1 VIPVSEL
8 LGYAAAFCTTFS
20 FVPQALQ
27 VIRSRNTR
35 AISLPMYALFT
46 TGIGLWLIYGVSIV
60 SWPVIVANA
69 ITLLLAGF
77 ILVMK
82 IRLK

>member
-1 VIPVSEL
+1 MSTTEF
-8 LGYAAAFCTTFS
+8 LGYCAAFCTTVS

-27 VIRSRNTR
+27 VIRSRDTR

-46 TGIGLWLIYGVSIV
+46 GGIALWLVYGVMIM
-60 SWPVIVANA
+60 SWPLLAANTV
-69 ITLLLAGF
+69 TLLLAGF

-82 IRLK
+82 LRLK

>member
-1 VIPVSEL
+1 VIDLTEFF
-8 LGYAAAFCTTFS
+8 GYAAAFCTTFS

-27 VIRSRNTR
+27 VIRSRDTR

-46 TGIGLWLIYGVSIV
+46 TGIAFWLMYGVLIV
-60 SWPVIVANA
+60 SWPVIVANI

-77 ILVMK
+77 ILLMK
-82 IRLK
+82 MRLK